1 MPMHLSWCID
11 PKVNYF
17 RVPFAVMHEQMLL
30 LKLTFRQYPG
40 IHTNYIIPHCTRL
53 VLKCGLAHLNANAYA
68 RDESNANAN
77 ANTLHLNQ
85 MQMRRAESTANAFES
100 NANAFISNANVI
112 L

>member
-11 PKVNYF
+11 SKVNYF
-17 RVPFAVMHEQMLL
+17 RVPFAVMHEHMLL
-30 LKLTFRQYPG
+30 LTLTFRQYPWT
-40 IHTNYIIPHCTRL
+40 HTNYIIPHCTRL
-53 VLKCGLAHLNANAYA
+53 VLKCGLAHLNANANA
-68 RDESNANAN
+68 RYESNAN